1 MNSMTM
7 EMKERKYQISYL
19 LCKLDEGLNAI
30 YYFLRGESENMVA
43 WLEEGNE
50 RMLYP
55 ILRLAPIK
63 VNEILAENLFA
74 SKESIIF
81 VSATLSVNRKFQYFK
96 K

>member
-7 EMKERKYQISYL
+7 ENEREKYQISYL

-55 ILRLAPIK
+55 ILRLAPLK
-63 VNEILAENLFA
+63 
-74 SKESIIF
+74 
-81 VSATLSVNRKFQYFK
+81 
-96 K
+96 